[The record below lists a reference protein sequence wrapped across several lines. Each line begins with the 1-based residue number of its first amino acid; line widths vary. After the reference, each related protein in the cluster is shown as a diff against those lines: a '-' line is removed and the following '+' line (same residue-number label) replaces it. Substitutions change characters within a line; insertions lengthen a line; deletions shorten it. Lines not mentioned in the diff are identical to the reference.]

1 MDPAV
6 RQKVYDFLARK
17 GMRRTVQRA
26 ALIEIALGATD
37 HFTAETL
44 LGRARQVERTVSRAT
59 VYRTLPLPVASG
71 ALREIELGKDEIYYD
86 PNFNERPHHNHL
98 ICLDCQRIIEFED
111 DHVEVLGTCV
121 SHRLG
126 FSPANKTIRIEAH
139 CDELRARGTCRKRLM
154 GMQA

>member
-6 RQKVYDFLARK
+6 RQKVYDFFARQ
-17 GMRRTVQRA
+17 GMRRTVQRD

-44 LGRARQVERTVSRAT
+44 LARARQVESTVSRAT
-59 VYRTLPLPVASG
+59 VYRTLPLLVASG
-71 ALREIELGKDEIYYD
+71 VLREVELGKDEIYYD

-98 ICLDCQRIIEFED
+98 ICLDCGRIVEFED
-111 DHVEVLGTCV
+111 THVEVLGNCV

-126 FSPANKTIRIEAH
+126 FSPASKAIRIEAH
-139 CDELRARGTCRKRLM
+139 CDELRDRGTCRKRLVDVA
-154 GMQA
+154 G